1 MSSPTEHTPIFK
13 ELFAEMLANNGR
25 FNKLTAEQ
33 RKPFTAYVYTSV
45 PKFFVSDGSHF
56 VSTYFT
62 KSWIADFNKKNPK
75 IGLTDLHGKFV
86 HITAWSLN
94 LIDVDSENNPLSY
107 LNMEIQLVIEELKT
121 NFSSKMTCNSFLLN
135 IYKDNDVKLDFAI
148 YKHFRSQET
157 ANSTYDQ
164 TLPSYEELEE
174 SKRNRGNRFQIHIW
188 RNPKEQ
194 LSSETYDLYDYDELV
209 KKEIPE
215 LSTIQKEEVIEY
227 MKNEFSSQYAGS
239 KAKTEGKQ
247 KRREEPPLRL
257 QTPDDIKKAIERIIK
272 YQKDP
277 DAKPVNIPKVKAMD
291 APLPITKKADV
302 KAAKKKPMTISKFQE
317 YIGWY
322 DKQSNSGKF
331 SCMSNKSS
339 MKKPTPAIGKR

>member
-1 MSSPTEHTPIFK
+1 MSSSAEHTPIFK

-62 KSWIADFNKKNPK
+62 KSCIADFNKKNPK

-86 HITAWSLN
+86 NITAWSLN
-94 LIDVDSENNPLSY
+94 LIDIDSENNPLSY
-107 LNMEIQLVIEELKT
+107 LNMEIQLVIEELKP

-157 ANSTYDQ
+157 ANNTYDQ
-164 TLPSYEELEE
+164 TLPSFEELEE
-174 SKRNRGNRFQIHIW
+174 SKRTTNRHNKWILDQ
-188 RNPKEQ
+188 EQ
-194 LSSETYDLYDYDELV
+194 LSSEIYDLYDYDELV

-247 KRREEPPLRL
+247 KMREEPPLRL

-272 YQKDP
+272 YQRDP
-277 DAKPVNIPKVKAMD
+277 EAKPVNIPKVKAMD
-291 APLPITKKADV
+291 APLPLTKKADV

-339 MKKPTPAIGKR
+339 MKKPTPALGKR

>member
-1 MSSPTEHTPIFK
+1 MPGTVEKTHVFK

-25 FNKLTAEQ
+25 FNKLPEEHRT
-33 RKPFTAYVYTSV
+33 PFTAYVYTSV

-62 KSWIADFNKKNPK
+62 KKCIADFNKRYPK
-75 IGLTDLHGKFV
+75 IGLTELHGKF
-86 HITAWSLN
+86 ITITNWSLN
-94 LIDVDSENNPLSY
+94 LIDIDSENNPLSY
-107 LNMEIQLVIEELKT
+107 LNMEIQLVIEELKP

-164 TLPSYEELEE
+164 HLPSFDDLEE
-174 SKRNRGNRFQIHIW
+174 SKRTTNRHNKW
-188 RNPKEQ
+188 RLEQ
-194 LSSETYDLYDYDELV
+194 EGLSSQHFDLYEYDEVV
-209 KKEIPE
+209 KQEIPE
-215 LSTIQKEEVIEY
+215 LATIQKEEVIEY
-227 MKNEFSSQYAGS
+227 MKNEYSSQYAGS
-239 KAKTEGKQ
+239 KAKLESKE
-247 KRREEPPLRL
+247 KMKEEPFFRL
-257 QTPDDIKKAIERIIK
+257 QTPDDIKKAIEKIIK
-272 YQKDP
+272 YQKQP
-277 DAKPVNIPKVKAMD
+277 EKEPIKVPKVKAFE
-291 APLPITKKADV
+291 APLPVTKKADV

-331 SCMSNKSS
+331 SSMSKGSL
-339 MKKPTPAIGKR
+339 KKPTPALGKR

>member
-1 MSSPTEHTPIFK
+1 MPGITEHTPAFK

-25 FNKLTAEQ
+25 FHKLKSEL
-33 RKPFTAYVYTSV
+33 RRPFTAYVYTSV
-45 PKFFVSDGSHF
+45 PKFFVSDGCHF

-62 KSWIADFNKKNPK
+62 KACIADFNKKNEK

-86 HITAWSLN
+86 NITEWSLN
-94 LIDVDSENNPLSY
+94 LIDIDSENNPLSY
-107 LNMEIQLVIEELKT
+107 LNMEIQLVIEKLEP
-121 NFSSKMTCNSFLLN
+121 NFKSKMTCNSFLLN

-148 YKHFRSQET
+148 YNHFRSQET
-157 ANSTYDQ
+157 AKTTYD
-164 TLPSYEELEE
+164 LPLPDFEELEE
-174 SKRNRGNRFQIHIW
+174 AKRTTNRHNKWILDQDKLQSQDF
-188 RNPKEQ
+188 
-194 LSSETYDLYDYDELV
+194 DLYDYDELV

-239 KAKTEGKQ
+239 KAKREGKE
-247 KRREEPPLRL
+247 KSKEEPPLRL
-257 QTPDDIKKAIERIIK
+257 QTPDDIKKAIEKIIK
-272 YQKDP
+272 YQKQP
-277 DAKPVNIPKVKAMD
+277 DTKPLVALPKPKPMD
-291 APLPITKKADV
+291 APLPVSKKV
-302 KAAKKKPMTISKFQE
+302 EPKVAKKKPMTLSKFQE

-322 DKQSNSGKF
+322 DKQSNSGKY

>member
-1 MSSPTEHTPIFK
+1 MSGIVEHTPVFK

-25 FNKLTAEQ
+25 FHKLPADQ

-45 PKFFVSDGSHF
+45 PKFFVSDGNHF

-62 KSWIADFNKKNPK
+62 KSCIADFNKKYPK
-75 IGLTDLHGKFV
+75 IGLTDLHGKFIN
-86 HITAWSLN
+86 ITAWSLN
-94 LIDVDSENNPLSY
+94 LIDIDSENNPLSY
-107 LNMEIQLVIEELKT
+107 MNMEIQLVIEELKP
-121 NFSSKMTCNSFLLN
+121 NFASKMTCRSFLLN

-148 YKHFRSQET
+148 YNHFRSQET
-157 ANSTYDQ
+157 ASNTFDQ
-164 TLPSYEELEE
+164 ILPEFEDLEE
-174 SKRNRGNRFQIHIW
+174 AKRSTNRHNKWILDQEKLASQVF
-188 RNPKEQ
+188 
-194 LSSETYDLYDYDELV
+194 DFYDYDELV

-239 KAKTEGKQ
+239 KAKREGKE
-247 KRREEPPLRL
+247 KMKEEPPIRL
-257 QTPDDIKKAIERIIK
+257 QTPADIKKAIEKIIK
-272 YQKDP
+272 YQKQP
-277 DAKPVNIPKVKAMD
+277 EAKPVNVPKPKAMD
-291 APLPITKKADV
+291 APLPVTKKAEPKV
-302 KAAKKKPMTISKFQE
+302 AKKKPMTITKFQE

-339 MKKPTPAIGKR
+339 MKKPTPALGKK